1 MIIIGAV
8 LIGVGAAALFDLP
21 WAPALLI
28 GLGAGMVVSGV
39 TGRLGWPSGRARAR
53 ARDRSRDKAGEG
65 AQPV

>member
-8 LIGVGAAALFDLP
+8 LVAVGAAALLDLP

-53 ARDRSRDKAGEG
+53 ALDRSRDAEGER
-65 AQPV
+65 AQPG

>member
-8 LIGVGAAALFDLP
+8 LVAVGAASLLDLP

-39 TGRLGWPSGRARAR
+39 TGRLGWPSGRH
-53 ARDRSRDKAGEG
+53 RSRASERRGGAAGEG
-65 AQPV
+65 AQSS